1 MGSVNA
7 RGDGQELGRFV
18 RRPTQKLGPLG
29 LGLVLGLG
37 LGYTTSISIA
47 HLEQTSNDNQWET
60 NICVSSAQLTV
71 AATGNTEAELA
82 SSSPEM
88 IAEDAATVEM
98 LLEQPPLL
106 PRVIETLL
114 VIFHPILL

>member
-37 LGYTTSISIA
+37 LGYTTSISILAA
-47 HLEQTSNDNQWET
+47 HLERWYTYSHNQNKMKRNEYYLK
-60 NICVSSAQLTV
+60 C
-71 AATGNTEAELA
+71 
-82 SSSPEM
+82 M
-88 IAEDAATVEM
+88 
-98 LLEQPPLL
+98 
-106 PRVIETLL
+106 
-114 VIFHPILL
+114 